1 MYKLTLCIFTTI
13 ILAGCAELR
22 SHLPHTV
29 SDPLSRSDCRNL
41 LESYEKFSQLT
52 IDTRKKILA
61 EEAEVLNSNA
71 TECQQLRLAII
82 LSHPGNSAA
91 DRNKGLKLLRGL
103 LKSENN
109 LPKEAYQLAVL
120 LKDQMELER
129 YFLLRIKKLN
139 STSQEQS
146 KELSDMQLQLQQL
159 KNIEESINE
168 KERAIITPA
177 TSNVPSEA
185 IQDSTGR

>member
-1 MYKLTLCIFTTI
+1 MYKLTLFILTTI
-13 ILAGCAELR
+13 IMTGCTDLR
-22 SHLPHTV
+22 SHLPQSVTE
-29 SDPLSRSDCRNL
+29 SFAISYCRDL
-41 LESYEKFSQLT
+41 LEPYEEYSKLT
-52 IDTRKKILA
+52 IDSRAKVLA
-61 EEAEVLNSNA
+61 EEAEVLNTNA
-71 TECQQLRLAII
+71 TECQKLRLAVL
-82 LSHPGNSAA
+82 LSHPSNSTSERA
-91 DRNKGLKLLRGL
+91 KGLELLSGL
-103 LKSENN
+103 LKSEKK
-109 LPKEAYQLAVL
+109 LPSEARQLAVL

-129 YFLLRIKKLN
+129 YFLLRIQKL
-139 STSQEQS
+139 STTSQEQS